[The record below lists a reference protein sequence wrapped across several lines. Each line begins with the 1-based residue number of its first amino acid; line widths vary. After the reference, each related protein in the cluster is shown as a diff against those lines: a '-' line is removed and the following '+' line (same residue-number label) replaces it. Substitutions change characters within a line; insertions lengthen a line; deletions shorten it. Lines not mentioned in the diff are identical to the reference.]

1 MSRIMAVPAAVMGG
15 AEMRDAQVSAP
26 APNVTAAT
34 ATPSVAAAATTS
46 SASSATPSLAGERQ
60 VRCAECCPEN
70 HSEDAEADADS

>member
-1 MSRIMAVPAAVMGG
+1 
-15 AEMRDAQVSAP
+15 
-26 APNVTAAT
+26 VTAAT
-34 ATPSVAAAATTS
+34 ATTPSVAAAAATTAATTP